1 MQDGMDS
8 DNGEEWTLCIQSA
21 EQYVEPP
28 NDIDIEMTAGKL
40 KNKKAT
46 SMIKFWLNWWKMEGK
61 SSRRSFM
68 NSFKKFGRNI
78 LCYMSGYMA

>member
-1 MQDGMDS
+1 MDS

-46 SMIKFWLNWWKMEGK
+46 YMIKFWLN
-61 SSRRSFM
+61 
-68 NSFKKFGRNI
+68 
-78 LCYMSGYMA
+78 